1 MIKRASWFAAGALAG
16 VAGSEYARHKAK
28 QVVGRYTPAAVV
40 RTTAVQLR
48 GRGRDLVEAL
58 REGRHAMRE
67 KEAELIARR
76 DGHPTFVEGSGAR
89 VIVLDPASL
98 RIPPA
103 GPRRRSRR

>member
-1 MIKRASWFAAGALAG
+1 MMKRVSWFMAGAAAG

-28 QVVGRYTPAAVV
+28 QVADRYKPAAVV
-40 RTTAVQLR
+40 RTTAGQLR
-48 GRGRDLVEAL
+48 ARGRDLVEAL

-76 DGHPTFVEGSGAR
+76 DGHPAFVADAGAR
-89 VIVLDPASL
+89 VIVLDTAAA
-98 RIPPA
+98 RVPPA